1 MVFIVGI
8 NGSKRKGS
16 STLTLVNEMLKA
28 CAQHGAKIEL
38 IDLAQ
43 IELPFFDNRE
53 SWEYGPEVERIHQL
67 LEKADGFVIGS
78 PEYHGSMSGTLKN
91 FFDLLDYERV
101 VAGKPAAFCG
111 VGGGRSKAMSV
122 LNHFFVVARALKM
135 WPVPLVVGTNHDDFN
150 EQWHVKDPAILD
162 RITAVAKELV
172 RAASVLR
179 K

>member
-1 MVFIVGI
+1 MVFIVGVS
-8 NGSKRKGS
+8 GSKRKGS
-16 STLTLVNEMLKA
+16 ATLALVNEMLKA
-28 CAQHGAKIEL
+28 CQKHGATTEL

-53 SWEYGPEVERIHQL
+53 SWDYGPEAERIHQL

-78 PEYHGSMSGTLKN
+78 PEYHGSMSGALKN

-101 VAGKPAAFCG
+101 VAGKPAAFGG
-111 VGGGRSKAMSV
+111 VAGGRARAMSV

-135 WPVPLVVGTNHDDFN
+135 WPVPLVVGLNHDDFN
-150 EQWHVKDPAILD
+150 EQWHVKDKTIMD
-162 RITAVAKELV
+162 RIDLVAKELV
-172 RAASVLR
+172 KAASVLR